1 MPSKLAPGAGIP
13 PPEGADCTIGSRSAL
28 PVVTAGV
35 RRGSPTS
42 VPARGWGGMIRI
54 VRSAGDVSF
63 LVDGMYCG
71 SLAPWPLAF
80 PWLATNVPPG
90 ALSPCAETAL
100 AGDERTIPGPSPTA
114 STTAAAATRRPLL
127 SLLIGI
133 DVLPPLLS
141 GCLAHQGTH
150 ASSPQMCCMQRGDPR
165 AIVRRL
171 RGTCK
176 AGSATRID
184 PDPGRSSAQILV
196 RLHVEPHREER
207 ELRARDQEQ
216 GDQDDCR
223 RRDVVAEDPQHRLE
237 DPQREAEQRHQEAER
252 VEEHQRVEVADHVLL
267 AHPPEEALHE
277 QPGDPRHD
285 AADADPG

>member
-1 MPSKLAPGAGIP
+1 MPSKLAPGTGIP

-54 VRSAGDVSF
+54 MRSAGDVSF

-114 STTAAAATRRPLL
+114 SATASTTAAAATRRPLL
-127 SLLIGI
+127 ILLIGI
-133 DVLPPLLS
+133 AVLPPLLS

-176 AGSATRID
+176 TGSATGID
-184 PDPGRSSAQILV
+184 PDPGRSSCRRPFVSSRPSSAQILV

-207 ELRARDQEQ
+207 ELRARDQE
-216 GDQDDCR
+216 
-223 RRDVVAEDPQHRLE
+223 
-237 DPQREAEQRHQEAER
+237 
-252 VEEHQRVEVADHVLL
+252 
-267 AHPPEEALHE
+267 
-277 QPGDPRHD
+277 
-285 AADADPG
+285 